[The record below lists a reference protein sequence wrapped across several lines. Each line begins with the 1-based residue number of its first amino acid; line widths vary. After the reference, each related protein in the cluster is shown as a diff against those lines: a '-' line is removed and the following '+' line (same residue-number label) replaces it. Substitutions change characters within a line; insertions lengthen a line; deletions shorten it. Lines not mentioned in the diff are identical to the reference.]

1 MSSSSHVTLP
11 SESASICMKSRISS
25 CGLCCGHM
33 APSVLTNSS
42 MGRPAPPLSLAST
55 LALSA
60 TSSARP
66 FSSYATR
73 EPLLELRHVAAAAA
87 SSCCC
92 ARRSSS
98 RLTMPAALR
107 CVRCAACKIAPM
119 ASVSFECTIFSDSA
133 SGLLENSLDRICSSN
148 G

>member
-92 ARRSSS
+92 GFFSSASTISSASARSRFSS
-98 RLTMPAALR
+98 R
-107 CVRCAACKIAPM
+107 
-119 ASVSFECTIFSDSA
+119 
-133 SGLLENSLDRICSSN
+133 
-148 G
+148 